1 MAVRMMSMYLSTNWL
16 QSLTKSSGGRSVFLT
31 L

>member
-1 MAVRMMSMYLSTNWL
+1 MAVHMMSMYLSTNWL
-16 QSLTKSSGGRSVFLT
+16 QSFVNSSGVRSVFLM